1 MDTRHPRPNPKLL
14 SQYRAVMSYLGLT
27 LGLAGGVM
35 LVPIFVVFVWPEETP
50 YLGHFLVPAL
60 LLIVGGTV
68 VYYRCRQHEV
78 VLTMQ
83 DGGLIV
89 LLSWVGACLVS
100 SWPLTAIEGLTFTQA
115 VFEAVSGWTTTGLS
129 VVDVTTA
136 KHMTLLWRSTMQ
148 LIGGAGFAIIML
160 IALSGPVGIGLPAAE
175 GRGEQLLPHVR
186 ESARVVFLIYSA
198 YVVVGIGAYVLA
210 GMHWFDAVNHAFA
223 AVSTGGFSTRPE
235 SIGYWNSLRI
245 EAVSLPLMFLGNF
258 NFLTAYLLWRG
269 RVQAVW
275 QNAEVRFMAV
285 FMPVC
290 ALLLF
295 LLVCW
300 GFYPSLG
307 KSVRVAVFEAV
318 TCITTTG
325 FSTVTYTDWNAFG
338 ILLLIVGMLVGGGV
352 GSTAGG
358 MKQFR
363 IALLCKA
370 IGWEIRRALLPAS
383 AVIEPSV
390 WHGEERRYVSDT
402 QLRGVAVFVFLYLL
416 ACVVG
421 TAILAAHG
429 IPLQEALF
437 EFASAQG
444 TVGLSIGVTRPDAP
458 PLVLW
463 TQTVGMFLGRLEFL
477 IVFEGLV
484 KIWRDVPVLGRSL
497 RS

>member
-1 MDTRHPRPNPKLL
+1 
-14 SQYRAVMSYLGLT
+14 
-27 LGLAGGVM
+27 
-35 LVPIFVVFVWPEETP
+35 
-50 YLGHFLVPAL
+50 
-60 LLIVGGTV
+60 
-68 VYYRCRQHEV
+68 
-78 VLTMQ
+78 
-83 DGGLIV
+83 
-89 LLSWVGACLVS
+89 
-100 SWPLTAIEGLTFTQA
+100 
-115 VFEAVSGWTTTGLS
+115 
-129 VVDVTTA
+129 
-136 KHMTLLWRSTMQ
+136 
-148 LIGGAGFAIIML
+148 
-160 IALSGPVGIGLPAAE
+160 
-175 GRGEQLLPHVR
+175 
-186 ESARVVFLIYSA
+186 
-198 YVVVGIGAYVLA
+198 
-210 GMHWFDAVNHAFA
+210 
-223 AVSTGGFSTRPE
+223 
-235 SIGYWNSLRI
+235 
-245 EAVSLPLMFLGNF
+245 
-258 NFLTAYLLWRG
+258 
-269 RVQAVW
+269 
-275 QNAEVRFMAV
+275 
-285 FMPVC
+285 
-290 ALLLF
+290 
-295 LLVCW
+295 
-300 GFYPSLG
+300 
-307 KSVRVAVFEAV
+307 
-318 TCITTTG
+318 
-325 FSTVTYTDWNAFG
+325 
-338 ILLLIVGMLVGGGV
+338 
-352 GSTAGG
+352 